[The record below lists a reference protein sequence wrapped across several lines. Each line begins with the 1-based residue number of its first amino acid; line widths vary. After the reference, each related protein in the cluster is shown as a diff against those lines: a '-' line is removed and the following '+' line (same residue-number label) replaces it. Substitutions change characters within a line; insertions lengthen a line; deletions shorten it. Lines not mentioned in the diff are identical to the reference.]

1 MARVISEASVATER
15 RPEAVIPPV
24 LGAVGLVAVV
34 VGTFLPWL
42 RSGTQDRNSYEAGGA
57 VRRLLGTTGV
67 VDHLLGLWPLVSVA
81 CAIAIA
87 LFLLGL
93 RTFGTIVAGVSALA
107 GGAAG
112 VGALATTGS
121 TVAEVTLLGPLVTLL
136 GATLVALA
144 VLLRALSAVVLLRR
158 MEE

>member
-1 MARVISEASVATER
+1 MIWDRSTGGER
-15 RPEAVIPPV
+15 RAEAVIPPV
-24 LGAVGLVAVV
+24 LGAVGLLAVV

-42 RSGTQDRNSYEAGGA
+42 RSGTQNRNSYEAGGA

-67 VDHLLGLWPLVSVA
+67 IDHLLGLWPLVGVA
-81 CAIAIA
+81 CAAAIA

-93 RTFGTIVAGVSALA
+93 RAFGTVIAGLTALA

-112 VGALATTGS
+112 VGALATTGT

>member
-1 MARVISEASVATER
+1 MISNPSAGAER
-15 RPEAVIPPV
+15 RAEALIPPV
-24 LGAVGLVAVV
+24 LGAVGLVTVV
-34 VGTFLPWL
+34 IGTFLPWL

-57 VRRLLGTTGV
+57 VRRLLGTTGAL
-67 VDHLLGLWPLVSVA
+67 DHLLSLWPIVGVA
-81 CAIAIA
+81 CAAAIA
-87 LFLLGL
+87 LFLFGL
-93 RTFGTIVAGVSALA
+93 PTFGTVVAGLSALA
-107 GGAAG
+107 AGAAG

-121 TVAEVTLLGPLVTLL
+121 SVAEVTLLGPLVTLL